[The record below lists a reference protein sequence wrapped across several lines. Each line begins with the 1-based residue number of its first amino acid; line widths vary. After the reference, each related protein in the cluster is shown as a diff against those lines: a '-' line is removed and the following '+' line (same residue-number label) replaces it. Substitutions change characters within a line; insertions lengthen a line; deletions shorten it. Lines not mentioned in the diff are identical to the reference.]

1 MSVADSVL
9 AYEPD
14 VLVVASCNNE
24 GVLSPGT
31 VAEQLHKLGG
41 YRVLAKA
48 LAPAPDP
55 SQRHYFTPQ
64 HPDATVVRKQ
74 FKENLERVV
83 ESTKKKGVP
92 LLLAT
97 LPVNLRYR
105 GFEPGPVI
113 DDQRYASVSG
123 SCALAVESFHA
134 GRLEKGLEHLTN
146 CDGLPDI
153 QSWIGL
159 ANLRMGRFE
168 EGRTE
173 LTKLWAYARAGVEA
187 QEGRR
192 GEEFQMSLEVN
203 SLTISFD
210 SCNRI
215 FLVSAAPTDQLA

>member
-1 MSVADSVL
+1 MFLLGASFAQGTPYDCCDAQGKESFGGIATWLRAQYQHVFPSHEAEIVNVAAGGTSSHRVVSVADSVL

-55 SQRHYFTPQ
+55 AKRHYFTPQ

-74 FKENLERVV
+74 FKENLEKVI
-83 ESTKKKGVP
+83 ESTRKQGVP

-134 GRLEKGLEHLTN
+134 GELEN
-146 CDGLPDI
+146 
-153 QSWIGL
+153 
-159 ANLRMGRFE
+159 F
-168 EGRTE
+168 
-173 LTKLWAYARAGVEA
+173 
-187 QEGRR
+187 
-192 GEEFQMSLEVN
+192 
-203 SLTISFD
+203 
-210 SCNRI
+210 
-215 FLVSAAPTDQLA
+215 FLKHK